1 MTENEVINLFKL
13 LADKSRLQILKSLM
27 IEDMYVEILSKRL
40 SLTPSTIS
48 FHLKKLE
55 DANIVSSKKYQYY
68 TIYSLN
74 QNIFTSRIIDL
85 IKEDSSELE
94 LQKEREDIYRKKV
107 IDSFF
112 KYGKLKSIP
121 VQRKKKTI
129 ILEEIAKAFE
139 KGKEYSEREVN
150 IIIADFNDD
159 FCTLRRD
166 LISEN
171 FLERSNG
178 IYTKK

>member
-1 MTENEVINLFKL
+1 MTESEVINLFKL
-13 LADKSRLQILKSLM
+13 LADKSRLQILKSLI
-27 IEDMYVEILSKRL
+27 IEDMYVEILAKRL

-55 DANIVSSKKYQYY
+55 DAGLVYSRKEQYY
-68 TIYSLN
+68 NIYSIN

-85 IKEDSSELE
+85 LKENSSELE
-94 LQKEREDIYRKKV
+94 LQQEREENYRKKV

-112 KYGKLKSIP
+112 KYGKLTSIP

-129 ILEEIAKAFE
+129 ILQEIAKAFE
-139 KGKEYSEREVN
+139 RNRTYTEREVN
-150 IIIADFNDD
+150 IIIADFHDD
-159 FCTLRRD
+159 FCTIRRD

-171 FLERSNG
+171 LLERNNG
-178 IYTKK
+178 IYKKK